1 MKTNRLLDQ
10 YPRAGFV
17 LAGLFLASL
26 FASSVFAQDPIDAAV
41 NALRKAGASGAGFD
55 DAIPAAER
63 LRQLPAEQLPRLLDG
78 VADVNPIAGNWFRGV
93 VFDVA
98 RGPTAP
104 SVEMLSGYAMNKS
117 NNATGRGLAMELIR
131 KQDAELSEELIAKCL
146 HDPSLPLRE
155 MAVEQAIGNAEAL
168 SRQQNT
174 SAAIDLYRESLVAAR
189 HPRQLS
195 RIVDALAELGQ
206 EVSTADAF
214 ALVKPWKSIAPFDNV
229 GGVGFDAVFTPE
241 SEFAANGQVD
251 LSAKHEGKD
260 GVVQWQSIDASDD
273 AGVVNLASA
282 YNKEKGAVAYLVTEF
297 ESSQARPVEVRLGC
311 INANKVWVNGKEVM
325 ATEVYHSGSMLDQ
338 YIAKCELKKGTNR
351 VLLKICQNEQTESWA
366 QDWQF
371 QFRLTDLTGKGL
383 RSGQ

>member
-214 ALVKPWKSIAPFDNV
+214 ALVKPWKSIAPFDNG

>member
-282 YNKEKGAVAYLVTEF
+282 YNKEKGAVA
-297 ESSQARPVEVRLGC
+297 
-311 INANKVWVNGKEVM
+311 
-325 ATEVYHSGSMLDQ
+325 
-338 YIAKCELKKGTNR
+338 
-351 VLLKICQNEQTESWA
+351 
-366 QDWQF
+366 
-371 QFRLTDLTGKGL
+371 
-383 RSGQ
+383 